1 MILFTIFFLLI
12 KIYNMINNDNFYKEF
27 DILYDELNIDNNE
40 LYLKLIDLYEKYA
53 FNYKNNN
60 NLFRELKTCNFEI
73 DNDGLLKNVEEL

>member
-1 MILFTIFFLLI
+1 
-12 KIYNMINNDNFYKEF
+12 MINNDNFYKEF

-40 LYLKLIDLYEKYA
+40 LYLKFIDLYEKYA
-53 FNYKNNN
+53 FNYKDNN

>member
-1 MILFTIFFLLI
+1 
-12 KIYNMINNDNFYKEF
+12 MINNDNFYKEF

-53 FNYKNNN
+53 FNYKDNN